1 MLAGLPVMLVLTSP
15 AGLRSVKQVVAD
27 RRSLQVLA
35 LSTALISINWFV
47 FIYAVV
53 SNRLVEASL
62 GYFINPLVSVLLG
75 RLFLGERL
83 RPLQLAAIGIAIAGV
98 GVFGWSTVETVM
110 GEPNAATGL
119 LESWNR
125 VPWIALA
132 LPVSFG
138 CYGLLR
144 KKMKADSIT
153 GLTVEM
159 GLLLPIML
167 VIEIWLAT
175 TTGVA
180 FLNAGVRTDL
190 FSSSA
195 AW

>member
-1 MLAGLPVMLVLTSP
+1 MLVLMAP
-15 AGLRSVKQVVAD
+15 PGFGRLKQVVAD

-35 LSTALISINWFV
+35 ISTALISINWFV

-75 RLFLGERL
+75 CLLPERL

-125 VPWIALA
+125 VPWIASRC
-132 LPVSFG
+132 PS
-138 CYGLLR
+138 
-144 KKMKADSIT
+144 
-153 GLTVEM
+153 
-159 GLLLPIML
+159 P
-167 VIEIWLAT
+167 
-175 TTGVA
+175 
-180 FLNAGVRTDL
+180 
-190 FSSSA
+190 SA
-195 AW
+195 ATGCSERR